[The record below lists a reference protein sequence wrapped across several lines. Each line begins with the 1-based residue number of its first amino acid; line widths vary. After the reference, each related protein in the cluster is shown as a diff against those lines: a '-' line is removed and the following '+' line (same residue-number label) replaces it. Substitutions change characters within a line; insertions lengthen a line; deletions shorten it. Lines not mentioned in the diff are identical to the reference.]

1 MILFS
6 VLLKIKNIA
15 SKEDFLRLVLE
26 WNKSQR
32 FEENIIRGVKWDSK
46 MPFCFADEERRLQLK
61 TLELG
66 NIVAVRF
73 EKRSADGAVWNTDY
87 VLNLDEGRLAVQLD
101 RGFVEGS
108 LQKTLAYSAP
118 FFISTLVKNDC
129 LEPDC
134 GLEIADTALQ
144 VGAEGHRVLTARDY
158 SLPLVFVSAS
168 PDGNYQLDWKTLAWR
183 TKGAAHIVVE
193 KGCRSWPADGP
204 AAEGA
209 VAVWLPNGRSWSY
222 SFGSA
227 TADELE
233 GRIFEYINAQ
243 KPGLLY
249 TWSGVAETVFEQRW
263 KKKRRELEKTVQK
276 VQELQEFEELC
287 DSVGEDLAA
296 VEEKNRQLWEE
307 NRQLRTENERLLQA
321 LQSQRWRLGAAGS
334 GVVLSTGRETD
345 LFADEIKELLLSV
358 LGDNLPGLEKETRR
372 RHVVEAVLAGNPSGG
387 ELKTRSEQ
395 IKNLLCGTKNIDSS
409 TKNRLQQLGFQ
420 FSDCGSGHIRLT
432 YYGDERYQNIL
443 SKTGSDWR
451 GGLNEAAKI
460 IKKVL

>member
-1 MILFS
+1 MMGKSALWVRRTFGTVGHFIRNHV
-6 VLLKIKNIA
+6 VLVVAALA
-15 SKEDFLRLVLE
+15 ALVTCFLV
-26 WNKSQR
+26 
-32 FEENIIRGVKWDSK
+32 
-46 MPFCFADEERRLQLK
+46 P
-61 TLELG
+61 
-66 NIVAVRF
+66 
-73 EKRSADGAVWNTDY
+73 
-87 VLNLDEGRLAVQLD
+87 
-101 RGFVEGS
+101 
-108 LQKTLAYSAP
+108 
-118 FFISTLVKNDC
+118 
-129 LEPDC
+129 
-134 GLEIADTALQ
+134 
-144 VGAEGHRVLTARDY
+144 
-158 SLPLVFVSAS
+158 
-168 PDGNYQLDWKTLAWR
+168 PDGEYLGYFDWKTLAWR

-296 VEEKNRQLWEE
+296 VEEK